1 MNNWYV
7 PITLLPSV
15 GFFIV
20 ATTSVSNALS
30 AEIAR
35 LIELARERDRPII
48 ERKMKQMRIVNNALV
63 LLYAGASMLALT
75 GLIAGLEF
83 NLMLHLEKYV
93 AILICVA
100 IGIVIIA
107 LGLLMIYAWRAVRIK
122 EEQFR
127 GR

>member
-35 LIELARERDRPII
+35 LIELSLEKDQHIIAR
-48 ERKMKQMRIVNNALV
+48 KVKQLRTVNNALV
-63 LLYAGASMLALT
+63 LLYASAALLAIT
-75 GLIAGLEF
+75 GLVAGLEF
-83 NLMLHLEKYV
+83 NLMLHLERYV
-93 AILICVA
+93 VVLICVA
-100 IGIVIIA
+100 IGVVVLA
-107 LGLLMIYAWRAVRIK
+107 LVLLMMYAYRAVRIK

-127 GR
+127 RH